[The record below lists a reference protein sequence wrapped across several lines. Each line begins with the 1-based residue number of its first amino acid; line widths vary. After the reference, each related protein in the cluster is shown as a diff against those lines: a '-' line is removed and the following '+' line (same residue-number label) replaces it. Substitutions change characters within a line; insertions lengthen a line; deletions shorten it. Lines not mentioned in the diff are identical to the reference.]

1 MKEKIHDVGQQL
13 QHKYECTKER
23 GETVSLQRISHNNV
37 LSDHKAVI
45 LNTAIFILSRCQV
58 GMA

>member
-13 QHKYECTKER
+13 QHKYECTKEQ

-37 LSDHKAVI
+37 LSDLQCSLIKH
-45 LNTAIFILSRCQV
+45 LF
-58 GMA
+58 